1 MKEVTIRRILV
12 ALDASSSCVEGLKT
26 AGDLAAR
33 LGAELAGL
41 FVEDIDLLRA
51 VEFPFALEC
60 GYLGEG
66 ARKVDPRE
74 LEGQLRAQAERM
86 RRILEAVAAER
97 RIAWNFR
104 IIRGSVSRE
113 LLSAGT
119 EADLIIMGRSGRSL
133 LGPRRLG
140 STVRDMIARGSGMTL
155 ILHPGAARTDH
166 PMVVYDGTDSARK
179 ALSVASA
186 FAVDESTPL
195 RIFLLADSRE
205 EAQKFRKEVN
215 EALQDTARQATFQ
228 FLIRSGYSEI
238 AHFVKLAGGGPL
250 LLPGERWNTREEEL
264 IALVK
269 EIEGPVLV
277 VR

>member
-1 MKEVTIRRILV
+1 MTEFAIRRILV

-26 AGDLAAR
+26 AADLAAR

-51 VEFPFALEC
+51 VEFPFAREC
-60 GYLGEG
+60 GFLSP
-66 ARKVDPRE
+66 AVRRVDPHQ

-86 RRILEAVAAER
+86 RRILAAAASER
-97 RIAWNFR
+97 QLAWTFK

-140 STVRDMIARGSGMTL
+140 STVREVIARRSGLTL
-155 ILHPGAARTDH
+155 ILHQTSARSDH
-166 PMVVYDGTDSARK
+166 PMVVYDGTASARK
-179 ALSVASA
+179 ALDAAGA
-186 FAVDESTPL
+186 FMSEDVRDL
-195 RIFLLADSRE
+195 RVFLLADTKE
-205 EAQKFRKEVN
+205 QAQQYRKEVGD
-215 EALQDTARQATFQ
+215 ALEPSGRRAHFRL
-228 FLIRSGYSEI
+228 LISSNPSVI
-238 AHFVKLAGGGPL
+238 AHYVKLESTGPL
-250 LLPGERWNTREEEL
+250 LLPGERWNKKEDEL
-264 IALVK
+264 IELVK

-277 VR
+277 VK